1 MPANPGAGG
10 ESMRAN
16 VKARPLLVAAL
27 VVAGGLGLGRWGL
40 AGLVAGGGKKPENDC
55 LVALKVEE
63 TGAGA
68 LTSPIKCAD
77 CDANCDQDGQT
88 QPNKACTFKLS
99 LCVNQTSVSG
109 CTGAA
114 LKSAVGKIKGA
125 DVKKLAA
132 PSDLR

>member
-16 VKARPLLVAAL
+16 VKARPLLVAVL
-27 VVAGGLGLGRWGL
+27 VAAGLGLGGRGL
-40 AGLVAGGGKKPENDC
+40 AGLVAGGGKQPENDC

-63 TGAGA
+63 TGADV

-88 QPNKACTFKLS
+88 GPNKACTFKLS
-99 LCVNQTSVSG
+99 LCVNQTSV
-109 CTGAA
+109 
-114 LKSAVGKIKGA
+114 
-125 DVKKLAA
+125 
-132 PSDLR
+132 